1 MNRSIIQIED
11 EYLKIK
17 GGDFSNWYSKLT
29 KVEKLRFNT
38 VLLSMRDKFHKNKSN
53 DPQKS

>member
-17 GGDFSNWYSKLT
+17 GGNFSNWYSKLT